1 MLGMELVRFWSCKT
15 SGKGC
20 VWEGFLVP
28 RLGDSGSDPVRV
40 TRGLVGGGGTP
51 QRITPTEGKKDGPP

>member
-1 MLGMELVRFWSCKT
+1 MELET

-28 RLGDSGSDPVRV
+28 WLGDPGSDPVRV
-40 TRGLVGGGGTP
+40 TRGLVGGEGDS
-51 QRITPTEGKKDGPP
+51 TENNPN